1 LLHHSNTRFLL
12 QPVSLLLMCACDSV
26 PSMTTTNPF
35 PGMNPFFEQQW
46 QDAHT
51 MLIAYLRDALQE
63 RLPADLTARAE
74 EEAASIGAGER
85 ATTYRPD
92 VQVRE
97 PWALKEPA
105 IAEVTP
111 PLPAAPATEPIRV
124 FLDDEAVE
132 RWLEIRDTTGRL
144 ITVLEL
150 LSPSNKL
157 ESDDRE
163 RYGRKRRALASGGVN
178 VVEIDLVRQG
188 ASVFPQAVRN
198 VLGQKS
204 ACYGVCV
211 FRAAAPVA
219 RELYPIGLRERL
231 PAMLRRSGEA
241 DLAARIEKDGWN
253 SAILVEVEQAAR
265 DADRETEDEMD
276 RAREG
281 IEWMLKWKDIHPE
294 FNTVDY

>member
-1 LLHHSNTRFLL
+1 MQNYSKTPLLHHSNTRFLL

-97 PWALKEPA
+97 PWTLKEPA
-105 IAEVTP
+105 VAGVTP

-144 ITVLEL
+144 ITLRLNRWAGGVREGGIMVAIHDSLHALREQEPTRARNARFIRQ
-150 LSPSNKL
+150 PSARVCPLPDESGVPMRRFMESLVRLAKAHL
-157 ESDDRE
+157 ES
-163 RYGRKRRALASGGVN
+163 
-178 VVEIDLVRQG
+178 I
-188 ASVFPQAVRN
+188 
-198 VLGQKS
+198 
-204 ACYGVCV
+204 
-211 FRAAAPVA
+211 
-219 RELYPIGLRERL
+219 
-231 PAMLRRSGEA
+231 
-241 DLAARIEKDGWN
+241 
-253 SAILVEVEQAAR
+253 
-265 DADRETEDEMD
+265 
-276 RAREG
+276 
-281 IEWMLKWKDIHPE
+281 
-294 FNTVDY
+294 